1 MGDKIMLFYLASLPR
16 SGSTLLA
23 SLLDQRP
30 DTYVSPTS
38 NLGDTL
44 GAVVDAFKTNLAT
57 KAGECSNE
65 ELYRTLKGV
74 TDAKYADREESIIFD
89 KGRMWPEPVIIK
101 TMTQALGSVKIVA
114 TVRPVVECIASFY
127 SISKSED
134 PIKQWIK
141 ESPLYVHLMYAYNA
155 LKNGY
160 EKHPENIC
168 IVEYDNLCNNT
179 QRELDRIADFIGVP
193 HVTFSPTIQQVVEND
208 NVWGIKDL
216 HKLEPEV
223 KATEQDTKAILG
235 DEMYEYFQGGEFW
248 NDKPEPIKNNKPLDF
263 ALECALR
270 GETEKSYRILKE
282 EEKQKP
288 DCDRAKFNLGWHE
301 MERGNLLKGH
311 KLMTQGRNEGVFG
324 SPEQNVI
331 APLWNGE
338 RDCTVFMKMEGGF
351 GDQIHGIRY
360 AKNIAEYGNKVIVS
374 GCEEL
379 TDIFKDLEGVTVFGS
394 HKMAP
399 NIYHDY
405 WYPNMSIT
413 IPLALEW
420 SDVSG
425 KPYIKRDG
433 ESEGKI
439 GLKWSGN
446 PEFEHEQ
453 HRLFPT
459 ELIWKVAKGFEDQCI
474 SLQKESDCP
483 DWMEKPSLETWEET
497 RKEISKCD
505 LIITSCTSI
514 AHLAGAMGIET
525 WIIVPIMSYYLW
537 SYPGDKSPFYDSVK
551 LFRQEKYGDWEAPF
565 KRIKQNLI
573 TRRISKW
580 EKLPMGESTLSFIE
594 A

>member
-1 MGDKIMLFYLASLPR
+1 MGDKIMLYFLSSIPR

-23 SLLDQRP
+23 SLLGQRD

-38 NLGDTL
+38 NLGEIL
-44 GAVVDAFKTNLAT
+44 GSVVKAFEASVAT
-57 KAGECSNE
+57 KASGKNKAQLYKSLKAICDSQYRDRTE
-65 ELYRTLKGV
+65 EV
-74 TDAKYADREESIIFD
+74 VFD
-89 KGRMWPEPVIIK
+89 KGREWPASVIME
-101 TMTQALGSVKIVA
+101 TMEKSIGDIKIVA
-114 TVRPVVECIASFY
+114 TVRPMAECIASFY
-127 SISKSED
+127 EVDNKDI
-134 PIKQWIK
+134 PIKQWMK
-141 ESPLYVHLMYAYNA
+141 ESTLMEHLMFSYDS
-155 LKNGY
+155 LKDGY
-160 EKHPENIC
+160 EKYPDKFC
-168 IVEYDNLCNNT
+168 IIEYDNLVNHT
-179 QRELDRIADFIGVP
+179 QRELDRVADFIGIDR
-193 HVTFSPTIQQVVEND
+193 VTYSPDIEQVDEND
-208 NVWGIKDL
+208 NAWGIKDL
-216 HKLEPEV
+216 HKLEPEI

-235 DEMYEYFQGGEFW
+235 DEMYEHFQGGEFW

-270 GETEKSYRILKE
+270 GETEKAYQILKE

-288 DCDRAKFNLGWHE
+288 DCDRVKFNLGWHE

-311 KLMTQGRNEGVFG
+311 RLMAQGRNEGVFG
-324 SPEQNVI
+324 SPQQNVI

-360 AKNIAEYGNKVIVS
+360 AKNIEEYGNKVIVS
-374 GCEEL
+374 GSEEL
-379 TDIFKDLEGVTVFGS
+379 TYIFKDLEGVTVFGS
-394 HKMAP
+394 HEMAP

-413 IPLALEW
+413 IPLELEW

-439 GLKWSGN
+439 GLKWNGN

-459 ELIWKVAKGFEDQCI
+459 ELMWKVAKGFEDQCI
-474 SLQKESDCP
+474 SLQKEGDCP
-483 DWMEKPSLETWEET
+483 DWMEKPSLETWGDT
-497 RKEISKCD
+497 KKQISRCD
-505 LIITSCTSI
+505 LIITSCTSV

-525 WIIVPIMSYYLW
+525 WVLVPIMPYYLW
-537 SYPGDKSPFYDSVK
+537 SYPGNKSPFYNSIK
-551 LFRQEKYGDWEAPF
+551 LFRQEKYGDWGVPF
-565 KRIKQNLI
+565 KRIKQDLI
-573 TRRISKW
+573 SRKVALW
-580 EKLPMGESTLSFIE
+580 NKLPMGEITKSFIE